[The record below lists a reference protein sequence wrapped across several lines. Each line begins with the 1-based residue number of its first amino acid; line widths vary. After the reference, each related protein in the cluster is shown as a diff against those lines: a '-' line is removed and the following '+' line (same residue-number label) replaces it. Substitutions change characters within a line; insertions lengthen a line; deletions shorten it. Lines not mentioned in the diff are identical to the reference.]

1 MKLNN
6 NICLIGLLSVG
17 LHSCKAEQE
26 KVQTPNVIYVFPDQ
40 YRNHA
45 MGFWRQEGFREHV
58 NFKGDPVVTPNLD
71 KFARES
77 VVLTSAQS
85 NCPLSSPHRGM
96 LLSGMY
102 PNKSGVSLNC
112 NSVRIISS
120 LREDLTCIG
129 DVYKQAGY
137 DCAYFGKWHADCPAP
152 HKEDVRKV
160 IWDTYTPK
168 ERRHGFDHWCSTIIK
183 TRTTGIRKESSTNR
197 TNGRLCTKPRK

>member
-120 LREDLTCIG
+120 LRGT
-129 DVYKQAGY
+129 
-137 DCAYFGKWHADCPAP
+137 
-152 HKEDVRKV
+152 
-160 IWDTYTPK
+160 
-168 ERRHGFDHWCSTIIK
+168 
-183 TRTTGIRKESSTNR
+183 
-197 TNGRLCTKPRK
+197 

>member
-71 KFARES
+71 KFARE
-77 VVLTSAQS
+77 
-85 NCPLSSPHRGM
+85 
-96 LLSGMY
+96 
-102 PNKSGVSLNC
+102 
-112 NSVRIISS
+112 
-120 LREDLTCIG
+120 
-129 DVYKQAGY
+129 
-137 DCAYFGKWHADCPAP
+137 
-152 HKEDVRKV
+152 
-160 IWDTYTPK
+160 
-168 ERRHGFDHWCSTIIK
+168 
-183 TRTTGIRKESSTNR
+183 
-197 TNGRLCTKPRK
+197 